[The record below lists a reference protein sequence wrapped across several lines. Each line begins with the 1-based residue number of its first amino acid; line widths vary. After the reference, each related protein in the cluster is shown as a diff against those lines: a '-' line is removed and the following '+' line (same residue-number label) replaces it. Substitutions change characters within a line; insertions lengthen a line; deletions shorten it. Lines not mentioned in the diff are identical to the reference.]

1 MKVLMEREGYR
12 FIETGDRGYIEKFE
26 EATRRWRF
34 MYECD
39 SRLQLLTAM
48 EDIDYT
54 KWLDPA
60 GVPCYRKDTAKPHRA
75 YYDGV

>member
-1 MKVLMEREGYR
+1 MEREGYR
-12 FIETGDRGYIEKFE
+12 FVEESERGYIEKFE
-26 EATRRWRF
+26 ESTRRWRL

-48 EDIDYT
+48 EDIEYT

-60 GVPCYRKDTAKPHRA
+60 GVPCYVKDNVYAPS
-75 YYDGV
+75 YYYAVGK